1 LGFASVL
8 ADFGLPIHHFIPA
21 LIGFNVGVELG
32 QILIILILF
41 SAISYWFKMKTW
53 YRKLIALPFSFVIGL
68 VGLFWFFERI
78 I

>member
-1 LGFASVL
+1 MS
-8 ADFGLPIHHFIPA
+8 
-21 LIGFNVGVELG
+21 FNDCFNETVEKS
-32 QILIILILF
+32 F
-41 SAISYWFKMKTW
+41 NDAKISYWFKKKTW